1 MCPRP
6 RSSALRPSLRMPM
19 PLPLRLQRP
28 LPRQQRGV
36 TILVTLVLLM
46 VMLLG
51 GLAIARMS
59 EVGTLANGNTVYR
72 EAAVQAGEVGIN
84 TAFAAVVGLAS
95 VVANSGTWYFATT
108 QATDASGMPT
118 SANWTTAPAVTVGNY
133 EVRYVVDR
141 QCTGALPIAD
151 PSRQCLTRTSDPAD
165 TWESSRQGAPR
176 PEPPTVTQYRVTVRI
191 TGPKD
196 TITFVQAMVN
206 RAST

>member
-1 MCPRP
+1 MGPRQRLLHP
-6 RSSALRPSLRMPM
+6 RMSMRMPM
-19 PLPLRLQRP
+19 RLH
-28 LPRQQRGV
+28 RQQRGV

-59 EVGTLANGNTVYR
+59 EVSTLANGNTVYR

-84 TAFAAVVGLAS
+84 TAFAQVVGLAN
-95 VVANSGTWYFATT
+95 VEANSGSWYFATT
-108 QATDASGMPT
+108 QATDGAGMPST
-118 SANWTTAPAVTVGNY
+118 ANWATAPAVTVGNY

-141 QCTGALPIAD
+141 QCTGALPIGD
-151 PSRQCLTRTSDPAD
+151 PARQCLTRTTDPGD
-165 TWESSRQGAPR
+165 TVESARQGAPR

-196 TITFVQAMVN
+196 TVTFVQAMVN